1 MFFLLLLC
9 LDLHLKIIIWASSTR
24 TVTVSIVTIGFSH
37 LLDFCGEHNNSGGKQ
52 LGRDHL
58 QWERKL
64 GTVSWYTETCFKR
77 TCLGRQG
84 LEGIWFYSNFIL
96 VHIDNRHDLWCNQL
110 RYRHAVA
117 MLSPRSRNVIATQ
130 SQCYRHAVVYVIQ
143 EALPG
148 TSCSTIKRVVLLF
161 SQFTIFG

>member
-117 MLSPRSRNVIATQ
+117 MLSPRSRLRNPRSFIRYFLQHYQARGSIVLSIYNIWII
-130 SQCYRHAVVYVIQ
+130 SQKKKKMC
-143 EALPG
+143 L
-148 TSCSTIKRVVLLF
+148 
-161 SQFTIFG
+161 